1 MLNKILQPSDPMAL
15 ENFLGMY
22 DIKSFYVRSI
32 EPHIWIEKKVNE
44 FDEVEMISHEIGTII
59 LLTTDRNL
67 GNPITNQLN
76 SYFDKS
82 IRNLTYFES
91 DDGVKTVNIWV
102 RK

>member
-1 MLNKILQPSDPMAL
+1 MLNKILQPSDPMTL

-32 EPHIWIEKKVNE
+32 EPHIWTEKEVNE
-44 FDEVEMISHEIGTII
+44 FGEVEIISHEIGTII
-59 LLTTDRNL
+59 YLTTDGNL
-67 GNPITNQLN
+67 GNSITNQLN
-76 SYFDKS
+76 PYFDKT

-91 DDGVKTVNIWV
+91 DEGVKTVHIWV